1 MYVCVCHGV
10 SDRRLRETV
19 QQGASSFED
28 LQAATGVGTCCGAC
42 EPMARALVEETLVEH
57 LAQVDTAA

>member
-1 MYVCVCHGV
+1 
-10 SDRRLRETV
+10 LRETV